1 MTDAID
7 TGVQAEVVQAPI
19 SNSKPYDD
27 DMMEAYA
34 EETNEMGETIEDIG
48 DIKSEPT
55 PTTTEEE
62 GGESTDP
69 NSSKEEEKPAEEAK
83 AKEGD
88 KVEDNFEKVV
98 IEREINGKVAKFTV
112 EEAIQAK
119 VQQESFNRDMD
130 RRSTAIAKKEKA
142 WNESA
147 ERFKGNL
154 AKLVETAQKGDF
166 ITAVRGIAKI
176 ATNGTGLDP
185 VKFEQDYF
193 SQLDKVHDV
202 YSKMSPEEQK
212 AYWATRRAEVAEGEA
227 KKLKEE
233 REVIQT
239 REQLAT
245 QVKTLQEQYKIPEQ
259 EFWGT
264 YKQVLDTMVGEGKT
278 FETKEDI
285 TAEVVVDYCLGQR
298 FDAKIVEAGKKA
310 GITSRDHL
318 NDIGKAILNFDP
330 NMTTEEISKWIIETG
345 QSKTAPTD
353 KVENLNR
360 KAGSSRFNQGS
371 STKKENEIPEG
382 YDKETLE
389 DLYRNQPKVI
399 KRPIR

>member
-1 MTDAID
+1 MTDTVD
-7 TGVQAEVVQAPI
+7 TGIQTEVVQAPI
-19 SNSKPYDD
+19 TNVKPYDD
-27 DMMEAYA
+27 LEAYA
-34 EETNEMGETIEDIG
+34 DETPSSDTESVQQT
-48 DIKSEPT
+48 EPT
-55 PTTTEEE
+55 IDSPEE
-62 GGESTDP
+62 GGENSVDP
-69 NSSKEEEKPAEEAK
+69 NSPKEEEKPAEEAK
-83 AKEGD
+83 AKQGD

-98 IEREINGKVAKFTV
+98 VEREINGKLAKFSI

-119 VQQESFNRDMD
+119 VQQESFNREMD
-130 RRSTAIAKKEKA
+130 RRSTTLAKKEKA
-142 WNESA
+142 WVESQNT
-147 ERFKGNL
+147 FKSNL

-166 ITAVRGIAKI
+166 ITAARAIAKI
-176 ATNGTGLDP
+176 AVNGTGLDP

-193 SQLDKVHDV
+193 SQLDKVHEV

-212 AYWATRRAEVAEGEA
+212 AYWANRRAEEAEARA
-227 KKLKEE
+227 KKLETE
-233 REVIQT
+233 QEVT
-239 REQLAT
+239 RTKQELSTHVQ
-245 QVKTLQEQYKIPEQ
+245 TLQQQYKIPEQ

-264 YKQVLDTMVGEGKT
+264 YKKVLDTMVGEGKT

-285 TAEVVVDYCLGQR
+285 TPETVVDYCLGER
-298 FDAKIVEAGKKA
+298 FDAKIVEAGKKS
-310 GITSRDHL
+310 GITNREHL

-330 NMTTEEISKWIIETG
+330 NMSAEEISKWIIETG

-382 YDKETLE
+382 YDQETLD